1 MSQSTTWN
9 PESYAR
15 DARFV
20 SDLGEPLL
28 EILDPQPGEIILD
41 LGCGDGR
48 LAEKIAA
55 RSNVVGVDSSMIDAK
70 SVQAT
75 PTSAYFDNSY
85 VTELKQSGFL
95 DGIWK

>member
-1 MSQSTTWN
+1 MSQSTAWN

-28 EILDPQPGEIILD
+28 QILNPQPGELILD

-48 LAEKIAA
+48 LAEKIAPGA
-55 RSNVVGVDSSMIDAK
+55 ASWAWIPVCR
-70 SVQAT
+70 
-75 PTSAYFDNSY
+75 F
-85 VTELKQSGFL
+85 
-95 DGIWK
+95 